1 MMETT
6 SKRENKAYWI
16 SQLVGWGV
24 YTSII
29 FLASYSEKPNELDW
43 ILYTELFFVYTFL
56 VLGTHAMKVFFIRM
70 DWLKLKLLELI
81 PRVFVTSIFV
91 SIFVSCL
98 FLFVSK
104 TIDPKEKD
112 TFLSLN
118 FLLDIISFTILM
130 LFWNS
135 IFFTIY
141 FFQKSKKQELD
152 NVMLESSKNEI
163 ELKNLRSQLNPHFLF
178 NSLNS
183 IRALIEIE
191 PEKAKIAVTTLSQL
205 LRSSLI
211 FGRQDL
217 ITLTEEL
224 ELVSNY
230 LDLESIRFEERLKVT
245 YQLDEQLNTFKIPPF
260 AIQTLVENAIKH
272 GISTRV
278 EGGEIIIS
286 AKHNQQH
293 VVIHISNSGGLSSEL
308 NSSDGIGIVNTQR
321 RLYLQFGVNADFR
334 LFEENNTTI
343 AELKFIV

>member
-1 MMETT
+1 MIETS
-6 SKRENKAYWI
+6 SKKENKAYWI

-24 YTSII
+24 YTCII

-56 VLGTHAMKVFFIRM
+56 VLGTHSMKVFFIRM
-70 DWLKLKLLELI
+70 KWLKLKLLELI
-81 PRVFVTSIFV
+81 PRVFFTSIVLSCIV
-91 SIFVSCL
+91 SSL
-98 FLFVSK
+98 FLIISK

-112 TFLSLN
+112 AFLSLN

-152 NVMLESSKNEI
+152 NVKLESSKNEI

-191 PEKAKIAVTTLSQL
+191 PEKAKVAVTTLSQL

-217 ITLTEEL
+217 ISLTEEL

-230 LDLESIRFEERLKVT
+230 LDLESIRFEERLQVK
-245 YQLDEQLNTFKIPPF
+245 YDIDDQLNTFKIPPF

-272 GISTRV
+272 GISNRV

-286 AKHNQQH
+286 AKQH
-293 VVIHISNSGGLSSEL
+293 QEQVSIRITNSGGLDNTISSAE
-308 NSSDGIGIVNTQR
+308 GIGIVNTQR
-321 RLYLQFGVNADFR
+321 RLYLQFGINADFR
-334 LFEENNTTI
+334 LFEENNLTI
-343 AELKFIV
+343 AELKFRV